1 MNTLDNQANGP
12 ATVLV
17 VDDDAGARLL
27 VGTALEM
34 AGFRVIAAADGASA
48 LGQFREQPADCVV
61 LDVVM
66 PGMNGFDV
74 CSALRALPESRHV
87 PILMQTS
94 LDDMESVNRAYNA
107 GATDFSSKGINPMLL
122 AQRVKFLVRAKQTQD
137 QLRES
142 EARVRYLAYYD
153 PLTALPN
160 RQRLLQILE
169 QQVEW
174 ALPRQRGL
182 AVLMLDV
189 DNFSRINDT
198 QGQAVGDVLL
208 KEVAHRLQNCL
219 RDSQRS
225 VDRADDSA
233 EKIDITDW
241 VARTGG
247 DEFALALPGISTAE
261 AAQAVA
267 QRVQLALARPFV
279 FAQAE
284 IPLSATMGISLFPG
298 DAATAGALIKNADA
312 AMHHGKKTGHGGLE
326 FFNKSIST
334 RAARHLSMEADLRK
348 AVERGEFT
356 LNYQPRLALKDLR
369 VEAVEAL
376 LRWRHPQRGFVAPD
390 EFIPLAEQTGL
401 IVEIGDWVLREAC
414 AQARRWR
421 DAGGPGWQVAV
432 NVSGVQFRD
441 GSLVSR
447 VAHAVDA
454 AGIDSRMIE
463 LEFTEGALIEYS
475 AAVNK
480 AVKSLKELGVATA
493 LDDFGTGYSSLSY
506 LRHFPIDTLKID
518 RVFVRDIASKN
529 GGNAPLVDAIIAMA
543 KSLGLAT
550 VAEGVETEAQW
561 QYLKTRD
568 ANQVQGF
575 LFCRPLA
582 LEALESW
589 HADWMHANR
598 VKVGRLRLGI
608 PEPGSRP
615 SLLSRAPPDHLGA
628 VLVARQHARQHEQE
642 IGQAIQIFEG
652 LGRYAFGSRQR
663 PTAALGAPANGAG
676 DMAGGRR
683 RAAAGQYELL
693 QGRQGLVEFVQHRF
707 EPIDMR
713 RLDHAMPGNAQF
725 TSQIEQVVLDFR
737 ETAGD
742 ARRQCGDAQDH
753 ADRAVGLVDGAVGL
767 DPQIFLRHP

>member
-1 MNTLDNQANGP
+1 MSNSNTKADAVS
-12 ATVLV
+12 TVLV
-17 VDDDAGARLL
+17 VDDDPGARLL

-34 AGFRVIAAADGASA
+34 AGFRVIAAADGAAA
-48 LGQFREQPADCVV
+48 LRRFREHPADCVV

-66 PGMNGFDV
+66 PGMNGFEV
-74 CSALRALPESRHV
+74 CIALRAMAECRHV

-94 LDDMESVNRAYNA
+94 LDDMVSINRAYNA

-153 PLTALPN
+153 PLTGLPN

-169 QQVEW
+169 DHVAW
-174 ALPRQRGL
+174 AAPRQRGL
-182 AVLMLDV
+182 AVLTLDV

-198 QGQAVGDVLL
+198 QGQAVGDAVL

-219 RDSQRS
+219 RDSQRIL
-225 VDRADDSA
+225 DDTQD
-233 EKIDITDW
+233 EKKDINDW

-247 DEFALALPGISTAE
+247 DEFALALPGVSTAD
-261 AAQAVA
+261 AAHVVA
-267 QRVQLALARPFV
+267 HRVQKALARPFV
-279 FAQAE
+279 FAQTE

-298 DAATAGALIKNADA
+298 DAAAPEALLKHADA
-312 AMHHGKKTGHGGLE
+312 ALHHGKKKAHGSLE
-326 FFNKSIST
+326 FFDKSIST
-334 RAARHLSMEADLRK
+334 RAAKHLSMEADLRK

-356 LNYQPRLALKDLR
+356 LHYQPRLALKDLR

-376 LRWRHPQRGFVAPD
+376 LRWKHPQRGFVAPD

-414 AQARRWR
+414 AQVRHWR
-421 DAGGPGWQVAV
+421 DAGAPDWQVAV

-447 VAHAVDA
+447 VSQAVTA

-475 AAVNK
+475 AAVSK

-506 LRHFPIDTLKID
+506 LRHFRIDTLKID
-518 RVFVRDIASKN
+518 RAFVRDIASST
-529 GGNAPLVDAIIAMA
+529 GDNAPLVDAIIAMA

-575 LFCRPLA
+575 LFCRPLPIA
-582 LEALESW
+582 ELEHW
-589 HADWMHANR
+589 HADWLHAN
-598 VKVGRLRLGI
+598 
-608 PEPGSRP
+608 
-615 SLLSRAPPDHLGA
+615 
-628 VLVARQHARQHEQE
+628 
-642 IGQAIQIFEG
+642 QIK
-652 LGRYAFGSRQR
+652 
-663 PTAALGAPANGAG
+663 
-676 DMAGGRR
+676 
-683 RAAAGQYELL
+683 AAG
-693 QGRQGLVEFVQHRF
+693 
-707 EPIDMR
+707 
-713 RLDHAMPGNAQF
+713 AA
-725 TSQIEQVVLDFR
+725 
-737 ETAGD
+737 
-742 ARRQCGDAQDH
+742 
-753 ADRAVGLVDGAVGL
+753 
-767 DPQIFLRHP
+767 

>member
-1 MNTLDNQANGP
+1 MNTPETPINNP
-12 ATVLV
+12 ATILV
-17 VDDDAGARLL
+17 VDDDPGARLL

-34 AGFRVIAAADGASA
+34 AGFRVVAAADGQAA
-48 LGQFREQPADCVV
+48 LKAFREDPADCVV

-66 PGMNGFDV
+66 PGMSGFDV
-74 CSALRALPESRHV
+74 CSALRGLPDCRHV

-137 QLRES
+137 QLRDS

-169 QQVEW
+169 QQLAW
-174 ALPRQRGL
+174 ASPRQRGV

-198 QGQAVGDVLL
+198 QGQAVGDALL
-208 KEVAHRLQNCL
+208 KEAALRLQNCL
-219 RDSQRS
+219 RDAQRAL
-225 VDRADDSA
+225 DQECEAIATKDA
-233 EKIDITDW
+233 NDW

-247 DEFALALPGISTAE
+247 DEFSLALPGVSAAG

-267 QRVQLALARPFV
+267 QRVQLALSRPFV
-279 FAQAE
+279 FEQQE
-284 IPLSATMGISLFPG
+284 ITLSATIGISLFPG
-298 DAATAGALIKNADA
+298 DAATAEALVKNADA
-312 AMHHGKKTGHGGLE
+312 ALHHAKKTGQGGLE

-348 AVERGEFT
+348 ALERGEFT

-376 LRWRHPQRGFVAPD
+376 LRWNHPQRGFVAPG
-390 EFIPLAEQTGL
+390 EFIPLAEQSGL
-401 IVEIGDWVLREAC
+401 IGEIGDWVLREAS
-414 AQARRWR
+414 AQVRRWR
-421 DAGGPGWQVAV
+421 DSGGPGWQVAV

-447 VAHAVDA
+447 VSRAIDA

-475 AAVNK
+475 TAVSK
-480 AVKSLKELGVATA
+480 AVKALKGLGVATA

-518 RVFVRDIASKN
+518 RVFVRDIGSKAA
-529 GGNAPLVDAIIAMA
+529 GNAPLVDAIVAMA

-561 QYLKTRD
+561 QYLRTRD
-568 ANQVQGF
+568 ANQVQGY
-575 LFCRPLA
+575 LFCRPLPIA
-582 LEALESW
+582 DLLRW
-589 HADWMHANR
+589 HADWLHAHQFN
-598 VKVGRLRLGI
+598 
-608 PEPGSRP
+608 
-615 SLLSRAPPDHLGA
+615 A
-628 VLVARQHARQHEQE
+628 VSVVA
-642 IGQAIQIFEG
+642 
-652 LGRYAFGSRQR
+652 
-663 PTAALGAPANGAG
+663 
-676 DMAGGRR
+676 
-683 RAAAGQYELL
+683 
-693 QGRQGLVEFVQHRF
+693 
-707 EPIDMR
+707 
-713 RLDHAMPGNAQF
+713 
-725 TSQIEQVVLDFR
+725 
-737 ETAGD
+737 
-742 ARRQCGDAQDH
+742 
-753 ADRAVGLVDGAVGL
+753 
-767 DPQIFLRHP
+767 

>member
-1 MNTLDNQANGP
+1 LRRADSRAITQRGLTAMHLAKEAMTTSENKVISAP
-12 ATVLV
+12 TVLI
-17 VDDDAGARLL
+17 VDDDPGARLL

-34 AGFRVIAAADGASA
+34 AGFRVITAADGATA
-48 LGQFREQPADCVV
+48 LQQFTRHPADCVV

-66 PGMNGFDV
+66 PGMNGFEV
-74 CSALRALPESRHV
+74 CSTLRTMPECRHV

-94 LDDMESVNRAYNA
+94 LDDMESVTRAYNA

-169 QQVEW
+169 QQVAW
-174 ALPRQRGL
+174 ATQQHCGL

-219 RDSQRS
+219 RDSQRTANHEG
-225 VDRADDSA
+225 DAIGKKDSS
-233 EKIDITDW
+233 DW

-247 DEFALALPGISTAE
+247 DEFALALPGVSTAD
-261 AAQAVA
+261 AAQVVA
-267 QRVQLALARPFV
+267 QRVQAALARPFV
-279 FAQAE
+279 FAQQE

-298 DAATAGALIKNADA
+298 DAPTAEALVKNADA
-312 AMHHGKKTGHGGLE
+312 AMHHGKKSGHGGVE

-334 RAARHLSMEADLRK
+334 RAAKNLSMEADLRK
-348 AVERGEFT
+348 ALERGEFT

-376 LRWRHPQRGFVAPD
+376 LRWNHPQRGCVAPG
-390 EFIPLAEQTGL
+390 EFIPLAEKSGF

-414 AQARRWR
+414 AQVRRWR
-421 DAGGPGWQVAV
+421 DAGAPDWQVAV

-447 VAHAVDA
+447 VSSAIDA
-454 AGIDSRMIE
+454 AGIDSRLIE

-475 AAVNK
+475 TAVSQ
-480 AVKSLKELGVATA
+480 AVKSLKALGVATA

-518 RVFVRDIASKN
+518 RAFVRDIASKS

-582 LEALESW
+582 IADLERW
-589 HADWMHANR
+589 HADWLHANQF
-598 VKVGRLRLGI
+598 KA
-608 PEPGSRP
+608 S
-615 SLLSRAPPDHLGA
+615 S
-628 VLVARQHARQHEQE
+628 VA
-642 IGQAIQIFEG
+642 
-652 LGRYAFGSRQR
+652 
-663 PTAALGAPANGAG
+663 
-676 DMAGGRR
+676 
-683 RAAAGQYELL
+683 
-693 QGRQGLVEFVQHRF
+693 
-707 EPIDMR
+707 
-713 RLDHAMPGNAQF
+713 
-725 TSQIEQVVLDFR
+725 
-737 ETAGD
+737 
-742 ARRQCGDAQDH
+742 
-753 ADRAVGLVDGAVGL
+753 
-767 DPQIFLRHP
+767 

>member
-1 MNTLDNQANGP
+1 MNTTDNNGVLP

-17 VDDDAGARLL
+17 VDDDPGARLL
-27 VGTALEM
+27 IGTALEM
-34 AGFRVIAAADGASA
+34 AGFRVLSAVDGITA
-48 LGQFREQPADCVV
+48 LARFREHPADCVV

-66 PGMNGFDV
+66 PGMSGFDV
-74 CSALRALPESRHV
+74 CRELRRLPSCRHV

-94 LDDMESVNRAYNA
+94 LDDMESVNRAYDA
-107 GATDFSSKGINPMLL
+107 GATDFTSKGINPMLL
-122 AQRVKFLVRAKQTQD
+122 AQRVKFLVRSKQTQD

-169 QQVEW
+169 QQVARAE
-174 ALPRQRGL
+174 LRQRGL

-219 RDSQRS
+219 RDSQRTL
-225 VDRADDSA
+225 DQADDA
-233 EKIDITDW
+233 LETKDINDW

-261 AAQAVA
+261 AAQVVA
-267 QRVQLALARPFV
+267 QRVQVVLARPFV
-279 FAQAE
+279 FAQQE

-298 DAATAGALIKNADA
+298 DASTAEALVKNADA
-312 AMHHGKKTGHGGLE
+312 AMHHGKKLGQGGLE

-348 AVERGEFT
+348 ALERGEFT
-356 LNYQPRLALKDLR
+356 LNYQPRLALRDLR

-376 LRWRHPQRGFVAPD
+376 LRWRHPQRGFVAPA
-390 EFIPLAEQTGL
+390 EFIPLAEQNGM
-401 IVEIGDWVLREAC
+401 IVDIGDWVLREAC

-432 NVSGVQFRD
+432 NVSGMQFRD

-447 VAHAVDA
+447 VSRAIDA
-454 AGIDSRMIE
+454 AGIEPRMIE

-475 AAVNK
+475 AAVSK
-480 AVKSLKELGVATA
+480 AVKSLKALGVATA

-506 LRHFPIDTLKID
+506 LQHFPIDTLKID
-518 RVFVRDIASKN
+518 RAFVRDIASKA

-575 LFCRPLA
+575 LFCRPLPIGD
-582 LEALESW
+582 LERW
-589 HADWMHANR
+589 HADWLHAHQ
-598 VKVGRLRLGI
+598 
-608 PEPGSRP
+608 
-615 SLLSRAPPDHLGA
+615 PD
-628 VLVARQHARQHEQE
+628 
-642 IGQAIQIFEG
+642 
-652 LGRYAFGSRQR
+652 
-663 PTAALGAPANGAG
+663 AAKAG
-676 DMAGGRR
+676 
-683 RAAAGQYELL
+683 
-693 QGRQGLVEFVQHRF
+693 
-707 EPIDMR
+707 
-713 RLDHAMPGNAQF
+713 
-725 TSQIEQVVLDFR
+725 
-737 ETAGD
+737 
-742 ARRQCGDAQDH
+742 
-753 ADRAVGLVDGAVGL
+753 
-767 DPQIFLRHP
+767 

>member
-1 MNTLDNQANGP
+1 MNRSDNP
-12 ATVLV
+12 VVIPPTVLI
-17 VDDDAGARLL
+17 VDDDPGARLL

-34 AGFRVIAAADGASA
+34 AGFRVIASADGAAAIS
-48 LGQFREQPADCVV
+48 QFREQPADCVV

-66 PGMNGFDV
+66 PGMSGFDV
-74 CSALRALPESRHV
+74 CSALRGLPECRHV

-169 QQVEW
+169 QQVAW
-174 ALPRQRGL
+174 AMPRQRGL

-208 KEVAHRLQNCL
+208 KEVAHRLKNCL
-219 RDSQRS
+219 RDSQR
-225 VDRADDSA
+225 ALNPMDDTR
-233 EKIDITDW
+233 DINDW

-247 DEFALALPGISTAE
+247 DEFALALPGVSSAE
-261 AAQAVA
+261 AAQVVA
-267 QRVQLALARPFV
+267 QRVQSALARPFV
-279 FAQAE
+279 FAQQE

-298 DAATAGALIKNADA
+298 DATTSEALIKNADA
-312 AMHHGKKTGHGGLE
+312 AMHHGKKSGHGGLE
-326 FFNKSIST
+326 FFNKSISN
-334 RAARHLSMEADLRK
+334 RAARHLSMEADLRR
-348 AVERGEFT
+348 ALERGEFT
-356 LNYQPRLALKDLR
+356 LNYQPRLGLADLR

-414 AQARRWR
+414 AQVRRWR
-421 DAGGPGWQVAV
+421 DAGGPDWQVAV

-447 VAHAVDA
+447 VSRAIDA
-454 AGIDSRMIE
+454 AAIESRMIE

-475 AAVNK
+475 AAVSK

-529 GGNAPLVDAIIAMA
+529 DGNAPLVDAIIAMA
-543 KSLGLAT
+543 KSLRLAT

-561 QYLKTRD
+561 QYLKTRAAD
-568 ANQVQGF
+568 QVQGF

-582 LEALESW
+582 TADLKSW
-589 HADWMHANR
+589 HDDWLHANQQN
-598 VKVGRLRLGI
+598 
-608 PEPGSRP
+608 
-615 SLLSRAPPDHLGA
+615 A
-628 VLVARQHARQHEQE
+628 
-642 IGQAIQIFEG
+642 AI
-652 LGRYAFGSRQR
+652 A
-663 PTAALGAPANGAG
+663 
-676 DMAGGRR
+676 
-683 RAAAGQYELL
+683 
-693 QGRQGLVEFVQHRF
+693 
-707 EPIDMR
+707 
-713 RLDHAMPGNAQF
+713 
-725 TSQIEQVVLDFR
+725 
-737 ETAGD
+737 
-742 ARRQCGDAQDH
+742 
-753 ADRAVGLVDGAVGL
+753 
-767 DPQIFLRHP
+767 

>member
-1 MNTLDNQANGP
+1 MNIPENQVNNP
-12 ATVLV
+12 AIVLV

-34 AGFRVIAAADGASA
+34 AGFRVVAAADGVTA
-48 LGQFREQPADCVV
+48 LSQFRERPADCVV

-74 CSALRALPESRHV
+74 CSALRALPGSRHV

-182 AVLMLDV
+182 AVLMLDI
-189 DNFSRINDT
+189 DNLSRINDT
-198 QGQAVGDVLL
+198 QGQEAGDALL

-219 RDSQRS
+219 RDSQRTLE
-225 VDRADDSA
+225 RADDSL

-247 DEFALALPGISTAE
+247 DEFALALPGVSTAE

-298 DAATAGALIKNADA
+298 DAATPGALIKNADA

-376 LRWRHPQRGFVAPD
+376 LRWRHPQRGLVSPD

-421 DAGGPGWQVAV
+421 DAGSLSWQVAV

-447 VAHAVDA
+447 VSRAVDA

-518 RVFVRDIASKN
+518 RVFMRDIASKN
-529 GGNAPLVDAIIAMA
+529 GGKAPLVDAIIAMA

-561 QYLKTRD
+561 QYLKSRD

-582 LEALESW
+582 IADLESW
-589 HADWMHANR
+589 HADWLHVNQL
-598 VKVGRLRLGI
+598 K
-608 PEPGSRP
+608 
-615 SLLSRAPPDHLGA
+615 
-628 VLVARQHARQHEQE
+628 
-642 IGQAIQIFEG
+642 
-652 LGRYAFGSRQR
+652 
-663 PTAALGAPANGAG
+663 AASFA
-676 DMAGGRR
+676 
-683 RAAAGQYELL
+683 
-693 QGRQGLVEFVQHRF
+693 
-707 EPIDMR
+707 
-713 RLDHAMPGNAQF
+713 
-725 TSQIEQVVLDFR
+725 
-737 ETAGD
+737 
-742 ARRQCGDAQDH
+742 
-753 ADRAVGLVDGAVGL
+753 
-767 DPQIFLRHP
+767 